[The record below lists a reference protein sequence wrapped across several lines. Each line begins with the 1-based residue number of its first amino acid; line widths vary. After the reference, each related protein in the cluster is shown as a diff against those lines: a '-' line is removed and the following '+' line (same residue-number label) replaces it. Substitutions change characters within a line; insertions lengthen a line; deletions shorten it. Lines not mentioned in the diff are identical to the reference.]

1 MKTQLDDLNRDLRV
15 AEMQL
20 AHAILMRSP
29 KEIIKER
36 ENKIHEIKSIIYNIQ

>member
-20 AHAILMRSP
+20 AHAIL
-29 KEIIKER
+29 
-36 ENKIHEIKSIIYNIQ
+36 SIIYNIQ